1 MNDIKIKLRHIYIPY
16 LLIAIGTIS
25 IYSTLRWLLDFKL
38 GILNLKQMM
47 LDYWIPI
54 GFAIIPMIIWFR
66 KNVRIINING
76 KRENGY
82 FLYQLI
88 ATITIVI
95 PTIIAQE
102 YLKASA
108 CELHEIVSV
117 NEISEA
123 KKTDCYKIE
132 DFNVIKQYAG
142 LYRTSRTSGR
152 HNENLNF
159 TNYFVVPIVDKTFDL
174 NQTNQ
179 KFWFGFKFTNR
190 MSNHA
195 SDSEKDRRWKEF
207 YNESVNDFERYNYS
221 DFKYLKVL
229 GNSDDK
235 DGYIS
240 AILNRQ
246 TNLDKS
252 NVVILEPEKKAFEER
267 FGKKLAW
274 IFGSFGIG
282 AFIFLLM
289 SIIPTLNKAEFK
301 RFLNKKPLKDDELKD
316 ILRFLIPRGEHF
328 TTAILIDLNLIVFVL
343 MVFSGLNIIS
353 PTPKELLELGANRRL
368 EVLNGEYWRL
378 FTSMFLHGGLMHI
391 MMNLF
396 GIGATCALIEPILG
410 KWKTLIAYLLSG
422 IGASLI
428 SIYWHEHTISVGA
441 SGAIFGMMGVMI
453 ALLVT
458 KTDRGFSGL
467 YYIILGLYGGVSL
480 LFGLLGGIDNAAHIG
495 GLLSGFI
502 IGLLIILTDWKKI
515 TQANTRYS

>member
-38 GILNLKQMM
+38 EILNLKQMA

-54 GFAIIPMIIWFR
+54 VFAFIPMIIWFR
-66 KNVRIINING
+66 KNVRIINVNG
-76 KRENGY
+76 KNENGY

-88 ATITIVI
+88 AVISIVI

-102 YLKASA
+102 YLKASTS
-108 CELHEIVSV
+108 ELHQIENI
-117 NEISEA
+117 NEVSEA
-123 KKTDCYKIE
+123 KKTDCYKIS
-132 DFNVIKQYAG
+132 DIKVIKQYAC
-142 LYRTSRTSGR
+142 LHRTSRTSGR
-152 HNENLNF
+152 HNDRLNF
-159 TNYFVVPIVDKTFDL
+159 TNYFIVPIVDKTFNLDE
-174 NQTNQ
+174 TNHQ
-179 KFWFGFKFTNR
+179 FWYGIKFTDG

-195 SDSEKDRRWKEF
+195 NDSEKDKRWKEF
-207 YNESVNDFERYNYS
+207 YNESIKDFEAYDYI
-221 DFKYLKVL
+221 DYEYLKVL

-240 AILNRQ
+240 AIKNRQ
-246 TNLDKS
+246 PDIDKS
-252 NVVILEPEKKAFEER
+252 EVVILEPVKER
-267 FGKKLAW
+267 FENRYGNKLTW

-282 AFIFLLM
+282 AFVFLIM
-289 SIIPTLNKAEFK
+289 SLIPTVNKSELK
-301 RFLNKKPLKDDELKD
+301 RYLNKKPLKDDELKD
-316 ILRFLIPRGEHF
+316 IVKFLIPRGEHF
-328 TTAILIDLNLIVFVL
+328 TTAILVDLNLTVFIL

-353 PTPKELLELGANRRL
+353 PTPLELLDLGANRRL

-391 MMNLF
+391 LMNLF

-410 KWKTLIAYLLSG
+410 RWRTLIAYLVSG

-428 SIYWHEHTISVGA
+428 SIYWHENTISVGA

-458 KTDRGFSGL
+458 KADRGFSGL

-480 LFGLLGGIDNAAHIG
+480 LFGFLGGIDNAAHIG
-495 GLLSGFI
+495 GLLSGFV
-502 IGLLIILTDWKKI
+502 IGLLVILSDWKGI
-515 TQANTRYS
+515 TQANTRS